1 MRQWRCRCA
10 GVLLLPPNFSVRR
23 TDADDG
29 RPGRLGVRQPP
40 PGPSPPRAASSV
52 DRRFLRA
59 QHSCRLHLAFAG
71 PAEQSGVSQPRSLC
85 TLQRVAQKTKACY
98 TAPPDPPTHA
108 WNVTRP
114 TGLERNVSRGPLCAR
129 AALATRTTVR
139 NVSCLKVDGECT
151 QLQGL

>member
-1 MRQWRCRCA
+1 VRTNVMLARCTREIDA
-10 GVLLLPPNFSVRR
+10 NASVALPLSRRVL
-23 TDADDG
+23 
-29 RPGRLGVRQPP
+29 RP
-40 PGPSPPRAASSV
+40 V

-71 PAEQSGVSQPRSLC
+71 PAEQPGVSQPPSLC

-98 TAPPDPPTHA
+98 TATPDPPTHA

-129 AALATRTTVR
+129 AALATRMTVR
-139 NVSCLKVDGECT
+139 NVSWLMLDGECT
-151 QLQGL
+151 QLHGL